1 MNISLYKNDRELG
14 IFYSAMAST
23 IWGLLPLYWK
33 LLKQIPAGELLAH
46 RIIWSFVLL
55 MIILSFTKKLS
66 IITKQ
71 FSHGKSIVLILSCSI
86 LMSINWLT
94 YIWAVNSNHVIE
106 ASIGYYITPI
116 VAVILGVVI
125 LKEKINKY
133 QKIALLFAIVGIVIL
148 VAAYGKIPWISLIL
162 AASFGLYGLFKK
174 MANVQPI
181 IGIAL
186 ETAFMFPISLIYILF
201 KQTNSSVYY
210 GTIGL
215 LNALLLFNSGI
226 ATVVPL
232 LLFAQGTKRVD
243 LAISGFIQYI
253 SPTIS
258 IMLGIFLFKEKFTG
272 TDAISLACILSALI
286 IFSLSNLLMKY
297 EIYISD
303 K

>member
-226 ATVVPL
+226 ATVIPL